1 MRPSCVAVIAG
12 DLVTGTLEGLLV
24 VSIEQAVAAPL
35 CTARLVDAGAR
46 VIKVERA
53 SGDFARQ
60 YDKAAK
66 GDSSYFAWTNAGKE
80 SIVLD
85 FHTGDDAALLHRIIS
100 QADVLV
106 QNLAPGALTRAGLDP
121 DMLRTRHKALI
132 TCSLSGYGSG
142 DAMASMKA
150 YDLLVQAESG
160 LVSIS
165 GGPGEPGRI
174 GISLC
179 DIGAGITAYSGI
191 LEALLRRAAS
201 GKGSAVDVSLFD
213 VISEWMTVPLI
224 HAETGQGAPERVG
237 LKHPS
242 IAPYGV
248 FTDAE
253 GVLTL
258 LSIQNEREWQRLC
271 GDVLNAPELAADPRF
286 CDNTTRV
293 KHRTEL
299 DHAINQITQTLTTN
313 IFRGALASASIAFGA
328 LNTVDDL
335 SAHAA
340 LRRRTIMNVAG
351 EHLSLPAHPVRL
363 SGQETSPGKR
373 LPALNQHGEAIRRE
387 FHA

>member
-1 MRPSCVAVIAG
+1 M
-12 DLVTGTLEGLLV
+12 TNTLEGLLV

-46 VIKVERA
+46 VIKVERT

-85 FHTGDDAALLHRIIS
+85 FHASDDAALLHRMIS

-106 QNLAPGALTRAGLDP
+106 QNLAPGALIRAGFDP
-121 DMLRTRHKALI
+121 NTLRSENTSLI
-132 TCSLSGYGSG
+132 TCSISGYGNS
-142 DAMASMKA
+142 DARANMKA
-150 YDLLVQAESG
+150 YDLLIQAESG

-191 LEALLRRAAS
+191 LEALLKRAAG
-201 GKGSAVDVSLFD
+201 GKGSAVEVSLFD
-213 VISEWMTVPLI
+213 VISEWMTVPLV
-224 HAETGQGAPERVG
+224 HTETGRGAPERAG

-242 IAPYGV
+242 IAPYGEY
-248 FTDAE
+248 TDAQ
-253 GVLTL
+253 GILTL

-271 GDVLNAPELAADPRF
+271 EEVLNAPALAVDPRF
-286 CDNTTRV
+286 RENTTRV
-293 KHRTEL
+293 KYRVEL
-299 DHAINQITQTLTTN
+299 DQDINKITQTLTTDT
-313 IFRGALASASIAFGA
+313 FRRALARASIAYGA

-335 SAHAA
+335 SVHTA
-340 LRRRTIMNVAG
+340 LRRRTILTVAG
-351 EHLSLPAHPVRL
+351 EQLSLPAHPVRL
-363 SGQETSPGKR
+363 SDQETGPGKR
-373 LPALNQHGEAIRRE
+373 IPALDQHGEAIRRE

>member
-1 MRPSCVAVIAG
+1 MTYA
-12 DLVTGTLEGLLV
+12 LEGLLV

-35 CTARLVDAGAR
+35 CTARLIDAGAR
-46 VIKVERA
+46 VIKIERA
-53 SGDFARQ
+53 GGDFARQ

-80 SIVLD
+80 SIDLD
-85 FHTGDDAALLHRIIS
+85 FHASDDAALLHRIIA

-106 QNLAPGALTRAGLDP
+106 QNLAPGALTRAGFDP
-121 DMLRTRHKALI
+121 DALRTRHPTLI
-132 TCSLSGYGSG
+132 TCSLSGYGNS
-142 DAMASMKA
+142 DAMANMKA

-160 LVSIS
+160 LISIS

-179 DIGAGITAYSGI
+179 DIGAGITAYGGI
-191 LEALLRRAAS
+191 LEALLRRAIS

-213 VISEWMTVPLI
+213 VISEWMTVPLV

-237 LKHPS
+237 LKHPG
-242 IAPYGV
+242 IAPYGA
-248 FTDAE
+248 FTDAQ
-253 GVLTL
+253 GILTL
-258 LSIQNEREWQRLC
+258 LAIQNEREWQRLC
-271 GDVLNAPELAADPRF
+271 QDVLNAPDLAADPRF

-293 KHRTEL
+293 KHRGVL
-299 DHAINQITQTLTTN
+299 DQAIHQIVQTLTTVT
-313 IFRGALASASIAFGA
+313 FRRALAGASIAFGA

-335 SAHAA
+335 SVHAA

-351 EHLSLPAHPVRL
+351 EQLSLPAHPVRL
-363 SGQETSPGKR
+363 SGLETRPGMR
-373 LPALNQHGEAIRRE
+373 LPALNQHGEAIRQE